1 MERPTW
7 QVVLAVALLVAV
19 CVGAMVLFGPI
30 GIILAIIVIVIVA
43 GMAYAARPSS
53 TIPPVRP
60 PSPAAA

>member
-7 QVVLAVALLVAV
+7 QVVLAVALLVVV
-19 CVGAMVLFGPI
+19 CVGARVPFGPI

-53 TIPPVRP
+53 TIPPGT
-60 PSPAAA
+60 

>member
-7 QVVLAVALLVAV
+7 QVVLAVALLVV

-53 TIPPVRP
+53 TIPPGT
-60 PSPAAA
+60 

>member
-53 TIPPVRP
+53 TIPPGT
-60 PSPAAA
+60 